1 MATIENSMNMSDR
14 IKGFVSNYI
23 TIPNISEVMQLSDE
37 LINAQTRLSMI
48 NDGVQSID
56 DLNKKIYT
64 SAQNSR
70 SAYEGTSQ
78 MVYSL
83 GVNAGNAFNSTSEM
97 VDFAEQLNKNFIMA
111 GTSGEG
117 INSAISQLTNGLG
130 SGSLSA
136 EQLNDVFKSAPNIIQ
151 SISDYLDVPTNKIF
165 EMASKGQLS
174 ADMVKNA
181 ILSTS
186 EETNKQFESMPI
198 TFEQIFT
205 SLKDKSNMVLQQILK
220 GVNEIANSSAFQ
232 SFANGIVTAFTVVGS
247 VLGNLALGIANIFV
261 QNWSIIGPLIWGI
274 ITAFSIYLAYL
285 GIMTG
290 IQMINTASTIASCIA
305 SYGYAV
311 ATGTQASAATAATA
325 AQYGLN
331 IALLEC
337 PLTWIIIGVIAII
350 ALFYAVVG
358 AINHFAGTS
367 LSATG
372 IIAGAFM
379 AMIAFI
385 ANRFIGLWNTSF
397 SVFQAIWNITAMVAN
412 SLATAFSNSTVAVKK
427 SFANMGESVLSI
439 LAGIARAM
447 DTVFGSNLE
456 NTVNGWRKNL
466 KGSVKDLVVEDKV
479 VMKPLDLS
487 KFKIEKFD
495 YSNAFNTGN
504 KWGSELGSKFKM
516 ENLFGNDKDK
526 TGLGKE
532 SDFLKNLKER
542 GSLDDLKK
550 SNSLDN
556 LKNANSLD
564 GIKSSIADAGSGSK
578 DTASNTAKMANSM
591 TASAEDLKYLRE
603 IAEQEVINRFTTSQI
618 KVDMN
623 NNNNIN
629 SELDLDGVVSYLE
642 EKVYES
648 MAIASE
654 GTHI

>member
-78 MVYSL
+78 MVYNL
-83 GVNAGNAFNSTSEM
+83 GINAGNAFNSTSEM

-117 INSAISQLTNGLG
+117 VNSAISQLTSGLG

-198 TFEQIFT
+198 TFGQIFT
-205 SLKDKSNMVLQQILK
+205 SLKDKSNMVFQQILK

-232 SFANGIVTAFTVVGS
+232 SFANGIVTAFTLVGS

-274 ITAFSIYLAYL
+274 ITALVVYATAM
-285 GIMTG
+285 GIAWITSA
-290 IQMINTASTIASCIA
+290 IES
-305 SYGYAV
+305 AV
-311 ATGTQASAATAATA
+311 LSAAI
-325 AQYGLN
+325 YGLI
-331 IALLEC
+331 IAQEGLNAVLSSC
-337 PLTWIIIGVIAII
+337 PLIWIIIGIIAII
-350 ALFYAVVG
+350 ALFYSAVG

-372 IIAGAFM
+372 IIVGAFM
-379 AMIAFI
+379 MALAFIGNIFIVFGNHLVNIFVTVYNLVATVANFI
-385 ANRFIGLWNTSF
+385 ANVFSDPIG
-397 SVFQAIWNITAMVAN
+397 SVIR
-412 SLATAFSNSTVAVKK
+412 L
-427 SFANMGESVLSI
+427 FAGMGDTILSI
-439 LAGIARAM
+439 LSGIASAM
-447 DTVFGSNLE
+447 DTIFGSNLE
-456 NTVNGWRKNL
+456 KSVNGWRKNL
-466 KGSVKDLVVEDKV
+466 KGSVKDLVGEGKV
-479 VMKPLDLS
+479 VVEPLDAS
-487 KFKIEKFD
+487 KFKMDRFNYGD
-495 YSNAFNTGN
+495 AFNTGN
-504 KWGSELGSKFKM
+504 KWGSQLGSKFKM

>member
-1 MATIENSMNMSDR
+1 MATIKKSATMGDMFNTITNQTL
-14 IKGFVSNYI
+14 GFASNYI
-23 TIPNISEVMQLSDE
+23 TIPDISEVMQLSDE
-37 LINAQTRLSMI
+37 LINAQARLSMI
-48 NDGVQSID
+48 NDGAQSID

-117 INSAISQLTNGLG
+117 INSVISQLISGLG

-174 ADMVKNA
+174 ADVVKNA

-186 EETNKQFESMPI
+186 EETNKQFESMPT
-198 TFEQIFT
+198 TFGQVFT
-205 SLKDKSNMVLQQILK
+205 SLKNQSTMAFQQILK
-220 GVNEIANSSAFQ
+220 DFNQIANSNAFQ
-232 SFANGIVTAFTVVGS
+232 SFANGIVTAFTFVG
-247 VLGNLALGIANIFV
+247 VALGKVALGIATIFD
-261 QNWSIIGPLIWGI
+261 QNWSIIGPLIWGLI
-274 ITAFSIYLAYL
+274 AALVVYNATMNIAWLSAIKDVVVKSIQA
-285 GIMTG
+285 
-290 IQMINTASTIASCIA
+290 IQ
-305 SYGYAV
+305 
-311 ATGTQASAATAATA
+311 SAALSVAIFGLIL
-325 AQYGLN
+325 AQDGLN
-331 IALLEC
+331 AALSAC

-495 YSNAFNTGN
+495 YGDAFNTGN

>member
-1 MATIENSMNMSDR
+1 MATIKKSATMGEMFNRMTNTMV
-14 IKGFVSNYI
+14 GFASNYI

-37 LINAQTRLSMI
+37 LINAQTRISMI
-48 NDGVQSID
+48 NDGAQSID

-136 EQLNDVFKSAPNIIQ
+136 QQLNDVFKSAPNIIQ

-174 ADMVKNA
+174 ADIVKNA

-186 EETNKQFESMPI
+186 EETNKQFESMPT
-198 TFEQIFT
+198 TFGQVFT
-205 SLKDKSNMVLQQILK
+205 SLKSQSSMAFQQILK
-220 GVNEIANSSAFQ
+220 DFNEIANSNAFQ
-232 SFANGIVTAFTVVGS
+232 SFAYGIVTAFTLIGV
-247 VLGNLALGIANIFV
+247 VLGNLALGIANIFI
-261 QNWSIIGPLIWGI
+261 QNWSIMEPLIWGLI
-274 ITAFSIYLAYL
+274 AALIVYNATM
-285 GIMTG
+285 GIAWLKTL
-290 IQMINTASTIASCIA
+290 T
-305 SYGYAV
+305 
-311 ATGTQASAATAATA
+311 TAAA
-325 AQYGLN
+325 EAFQAIQSAILSIAIFGLILAQEGLN
-331 IALLEC
+331 AALSAC
-337 PLTWIIIGVIAII
+337 PLTWIIIGIIAII
-350 ALFYAVVG
+350 ALFYAAIG

-372 IIAGAFM
+372 MIAGVFMMAGAFIGNLI
-379 AMIAFI
+379 IAL
-385 ANRFIGLWNTSF
+385 ANIVVD
-397 SVFQAIWNITAMVAN
+397 VFATIWNVIATVAN
-412 SLATAFSNSTVAVKK
+412 FVGNVFTDPIGAVIRLFAGLADT
-427 SFANMGESVLSI
+427 VLSI
-439 LAGIARAM
+439 LSGIASTI
-447 DTVFGSNLE
+447 DTIFGSNLE
-456 NTVNGWRKNL
+456 NTINGWKKNL
-466 KGSVKDLVVEDKV
+466 KGAVDGFVGEGKV
-479 VMKPLDLS
+479 FMEPVDAS
-487 KFKIEKFD
+487 KFKTSKRLNYGD
-495 YSNAFNTGN
+495 AFNIGN

-516 ENLFGNDKDK
+516 ENLFGNTKDK
-526 TGLGKE
+526 SGLGKE
-532 SDFLKNLKER
+532 SDLLKNLKER
-542 GSLDDLKK
+542 GPLDNLKK
-550 SNSLDN
+550 SNSLDG
-556 LKNANSLD
+556 LKNSM
-564 GIKSSIADAGSGSK
+564 ADAGSGSK
-578 DTASNTAKMANSM
+578 DTASNTAKMANTM

-618 KVDMN
+618 KIDMN

-648 MAIASE
+648 MVIASE

>member
-1 MATIENSMNMSDR
+1 MATIKKSATMGEMFDR
-14 IKGFVSNYI
+14 MTNTMVGFASNYI

-37 LINAQTRLSMI
+37 LINAQTRISMI
-48 NDGVQSID
+48 NDGAQSID

-70 SAYEGTSQ
+70 SAYEGTSK

-136 EQLNDVFKSAPNIIQ
+136 EQLNNVFKSAPNIIQ

-165 EMASKGQLS
+165 EMASKGKLS
-174 ADMVKNA
+174 ADIVKNA

-186 EETNKQFESMPI
+186 EETNKQFESMPT
-198 TFEQIFT
+198 TFGQVFT
-205 SLKDKSNMVLQQILK
+205 SLKNQSTMAFQQILK
-220 GVNEIANSSAFQ
+220 DFNEFANSNAFQ
-232 SFANGIVTAFTVVGS
+232 SFANGIATAFTLIGV
-247 VLGNLALGIANIFV
+247 VLGNLALGIANIFI
-261 QNWSIIGPLIWGI
+261 QNWSIMEPLIWGLI
-274 ITAFSIYLAYL
+274 AALIVYNATM
-285 GIMTG
+285 GIAWLKTL
-290 IQMINTASTIASCIA
+290 T
-305 SYGYAV
+305 
-311 ATGTQASAATAATA
+311 TAAA
-325 AQYGLN
+325 EAFQAIQSAILSIAIFGLILAQEGLN
-331 IALLEC
+331 AALSAC
-337 PLTWIIIGVIAII
+337 PLTWIIIGIIAII
-350 ALFYAVVG
+350 ALFYAAIG

-372 IIAGAFM
+372 IIAGVFM
-379 AMIAFI
+379 MALAFI
-385 ANRFIGLWNTSF
+385 GNLFITFGNHVVNVFVTLYNAVATVANFIGNIFTDTTG
-397 SVFQAIWNITAMVAN
+397 SVIR
-412 SLATAFSNSTVAVKK
+412 L
-427 SFANMGESVLSI
+427 FAGMADTVLSI
-439 LAGIARAM
+439 LSGIASAI
-447 DTVFGSNLE
+447 DTIFGSNLE
-456 NTVNGWRKNL
+456 KAVTGWKKNL
-466 KGSVKDLVVEDKV
+466 KGSVDGFVGEGKV
-479 VMKPLDLS
+479 VMEPLDAS
-487 KFKIEKFD
+487 KFKMDRFNYGD
-495 YSNAFNTGN
+495 AFNKGN

-516 ENLFGNDKDK
+516 ENLFGNTKDK
-526 TGLGKE
+526 SGLGKE

-542 GSLDDLKK
+542 GTLDNLKK
-550 SNSLDN
+550 SNSLEG
-556 LKNANSLD
+556 LKNSM
-564 GIKSSIADAGSGSK
+564 ADAGRGSK
-578 DTASNTAKMANSM
+578 DTASNTAKMANTM

-618 KVDMN
+618 KIDMN

-648 MAIASE
+648 MVIASE

>member
-1 MATIENSMNMSDR
+1 MATIENSMKMSDK
-14 IKGFVSNYI
+14 IKEFASNAI
-23 TIPNISEVMQLSDE
+23 KISNISEVTQHISKVIQLSDE
-37 LINAQTRLSMI
+37 LNNAQTRLSMI
-48 NDGVQSID
+48 NDGAQSIN

-151 SISDYLDVPTNKIF
+151 SISDYLGVPTNKIS
-165 EMASKGQLS
+165 EMASKGQIS
-174 ADMVKNA
+174 ADIVKNA
-181 ILSTS
+181 ILSAS
-186 EETNKQFESMPI
+186 EETNKQFESMP
-198 TFEQIFT
+198 TTLGQVFT
-205 SLKDKSNMVLQQILK
+205 SLKNQSTIVFQEILK
-220 GVNEIANSSAFQ
+220 GFNEIASSSAFQ
-232 SFANGIVTAFTVVGS
+232 SFADSIVTSFTLIGT

-261 QNWSIIGPLIWGI
+261 QNWSIIEPLIWGL
-274 ITAFSIYLAYL
+274 ITALSIYLAYL
-285 GIMTG
+285 GI
-290 IQMINTASTIASCIA
+290 TAAYTIASCIA
-305 SYGYAV
+305 SYGYAA
-311 ATGTQASAATAATA
+311 ATGTQASATAAAAA
-325 AQYGLN
+325 AQHGLN
-331 IALLEC
+331 IELLTC
-337 PLTWIIIGVIAII
+337 PLTWIIIGIIAII
-350 ALFYAVVG
+350 ALFYAAVG
-358 AINHFAGTS
+358 AVNHFAGTS

-379 AMIAFI
+379 MVGAFI
-385 ANRFIGLWNTSF
+385 GNVFIDLANTVVDM
-397 SVFQAIWNITAMVAN
+397 SVTIWNVIAMVAN
-412 SLATAFSNSTVAVKK
+412 FLATAFPNSAVSVKK
-427 SFANMGESVLSI
+427 SFANMGESILSI
-439 LAGIARAM
+439 LSDIARAM
-447 DTVFGSNLE
+447 DTVLGTNLE
-456 NTVNGWRKNL
+456 NTVNGWKKNF
-466 KGSVKDLVVEDKV
+466 KGLVKDLEVEDKV
-479 VMKPLDLS
+479 IMKPLDAS
-487 KFKIEKFD
+487 KFKMDRFNYGD
-495 YSNAFNTGN
+495 AFNMGN
-504 KWGSELGSKFKM
+504 KWGSELKSKFKV
-516 ENLFGNDKDK
+516 ENLFGNTKDK
-526 TGLGKE
+526 SGLGEE
-532 SDFLKNLKER
+532 SDFLK
-542 GSLDDLKK
+542 DLKK

-564 GIKSSIADAGSGSK
+564 GLKSSMADAGSGSK
-578 DTASNTAKMANSM
+578 DTASNTAKMANTM

-618 KVDMN
+618 KIDMN
-623 NNNNIN
+623 NNNNIS

>member
-186 EETNKQFESMPI
+186 EETNKQFESMPT
-198 TFEQIFT
+198 TFGQVFT
-205 SLKDKSNMVLQQILK
+205 SLKNQSTIAFQQILK
-220 GVNEIANSSAFQ
+220 DFNEIANSNAFQ
-232 SFANGIVTAFTVVGS
+232 SFANGIVTAFTFVG
-247 VLGNLALGIANIFV
+247 VALGNLALGIANIFV
-261 QNWSIIGPLIWGI
+261 QNWPIIEPLIWGI
-274 ITAFSIYLAYL
+274 I
-285 GIMTG
+285 
-290 IQMINTASTIASCIA
+290 
-305 SYGYAV
+305 
-311 ATGTQASAATAATA
+311 AALVVYTAAMGIAWLTSA
-325 AQYGLN
+325 IESAVLSVAIYGLI
-331 IALLEC
+331 IAQEGLNAVLSAC
-337 PLTWIIIGVIAII
+337 PLIWIIIGIIAII
-350 ALFYAVVG
+350 ALFYAAVG

-367 LSATG
+367 ISATG
-372 IIAGAFM
+372 IIVGAFM
-379 AMIAFI
+379 MALAFIGNIFIVFGNHLVNVFVTVYNLVATVANFI
-385 ANRFIGLWNTSF
+385 ANVFSDPIG
-397 SVFQAIWNITAMVAN
+397 SVIR
-412 SLATAFSNSTVAVKK
+412 L
-427 SFANMGESVLSI
+427 FAGMGDTILSI
-439 LAGIARAM
+439 LSGIASAI
-447 DTVFGSNLE
+447 DTIFGSNLE
-456 NTVNGWRKNL
+456 KSVNGWRKNL
-466 KGSVKDLVVEDKV
+466 KGSVKDLVGEGKV
-479 VMKPLDLS
+479 VVEPLDAS
-487 KFKIEKFD
+487 KFKMDRFNYGD
-495 YSNAFNTGN
+495 AFNMGN